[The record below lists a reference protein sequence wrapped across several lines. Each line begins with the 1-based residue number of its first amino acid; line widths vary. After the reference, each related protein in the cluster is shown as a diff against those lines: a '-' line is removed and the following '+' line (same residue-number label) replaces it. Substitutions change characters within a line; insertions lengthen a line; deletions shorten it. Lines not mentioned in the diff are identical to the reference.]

1 MFMVL
6 AVLLA
11 FSWVI
16 SFFVLHIHSVAVH
29 TLLILAVCFG
39 VLGLGKSRRFR
50 APAEELPKDAIK

>member
-16 SFFVLHIHSVAVH
+16 SFFVAHVHSVAVH
-29 TLLILAVCFG
+29 TLLILAACSA
-39 VLGLGKSRRFR
+39 VLAAGKSRRFR
-50 APAEELPKDAIK
+50 APPEVVPKDAIK

>member
-16 SFFVLHIHSVAVH
+16 SFFVLHVTSVAVH
-29 TLLILAVCFG
+29 TLLIFAVFLGIFG
-39 VLGLGKSRRFR
+39 TGKTRRFWGPR
-50 APAEELPKDAIK
+50 DALPKDAIK